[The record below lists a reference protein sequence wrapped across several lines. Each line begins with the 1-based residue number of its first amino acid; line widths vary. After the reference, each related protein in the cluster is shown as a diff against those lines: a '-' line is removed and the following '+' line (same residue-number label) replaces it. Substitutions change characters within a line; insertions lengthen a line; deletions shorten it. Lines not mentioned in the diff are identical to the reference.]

1 MHDDVDANMPQIT
14 CMSMDRKFYFALYNA
29 MLDPLNYWLNEQFTL

>member
-14 CMSMDRKFYFALYNA
+14 CMSTDRKFFFTLCAI
-29 MLDPLNYWLNEQFTL
+29 LDPLNDWLNEQFTL

>member
-14 CMSMDRKFYFALYNA
+14 CMNTDRNFFFTLYA
-29 MLDPLNYWLNEQFTL
+29 MLDPLNDWLNEQFTL